1 MSWWNGLSLRS
12 KVFVAFSSLI
22 LAVLLATLGFTQL
35 VVGRDA
41 RQTLSRDLRT
51 TGQVFATLLQERATR
66 LQTNASLLASDFAL
80 KRLFATHFDPASYDA
95 ETLAS
100 AGLSYRERS
109 GVQLVWMTDE
119 AGRLLAASPASHL
132 LGKSLSELL
141 PLRQALENEAAATAV
156 VELDGALYQIV
167 AVPVLGP
174 DVIGYL
180 VLGQVIDDRVAGRL
194 RDDTRSEVT
203 FLTASRVFASS
214 WPASRRTSLPSPTTH
229 LATVL
234 QGGAASDANL
244 LSIGSERFLTL
255 AVPIRAQLSEPLY
268 ALIQGSYDA
277 ALAPLRSLQT
287 RIALIG
293 AIALAAALLIGVIL
307 AGGITGPVR
316 TLVAAMHEVLQGN
329 LRHRAR
335 VDRSDELGFLARSF
349 NEMVTGLQDREQ
361 IKDTFGRFVSHDVAE
376 AVLGGRVPL
385 DGERREVT
393 ILFQDIRGFTGLAER
408 LDPVALLRVLNRF
421 FTEVVAAVEAE
432 GGVVKQFTGDG
443 VMALFGV
450 PQIRADH
457 TERAV
462 RAALGI
468 VERLARLNAALQSD
482 GMSPLQIGIGV
493 HVGEVVAGLIG
504 PDARVEY
511 GVVGEPVNLAARI
524 EGLTKDL
531 AATILVSRP
540 IAARL
545 GPEFV
550 LGRTAELPV
559 KGKSQPVEV
568 VEVLAAPRPQTRR
581 ATSDTDLASDAG
593 N

>member
-1 MSWWNGLSLRS
+1 MRAWWNGLGLRNR
-12 KVFVAFSSLI
+12 VFLAFAGLI

-80 KRLFATHFDPASYDA
+80 KRVFATHFDRANYDA

-119 AGRLLAASPASHL
+119 SGTLLAASPANGR
-132 LGKSLSELL
+132 LGKSLAGFS
-141 PLRQALENEAAATAV
+141 PVSQALQSESPAQAV
-156 VELDGALYQIV
+156 VEIDGALFQMV
-167 AVPVLGP
+167 AVPVYGP
-174 DVIGYL
+174 DVIGFL
-180 VLGQVIDDRVAGRL
+180 VLGQAIDDRVASRL
-194 RDDTRSEVT
+194 HEDTHSEVT
-203 FLTASRVFASS
+203 FLTSSRVFASS
-214 WPASRRTSLPSPTTH
+214 WPGSRRTDLPSAVTQLSTL
-229 LATVL
+229 LASS
-234 QGGAASDANL
+234 APRDPAL
-244 LSIGSERFLTL
+244 LAVGRERFLSL
-255 AVPIRAQLSEPLY
+255 ALPIRAQMTEPLY
-268 ALIQGSYDA
+268 ALVQGSYDA

-293 AIALAAALLIGVIL
+293 TVGLAGALLIGMLL

-316 TLVAAMHEVLQGN
+316 TLVGAMREVLRGN
-329 LRHRAR
+329 LRHRATI
-335 VDRSDELGFLARSF
+335 DRSDELGFLARSF
-349 NEMVTGLQDREQ
+349 NEMVAGLEDRER
-361 IKDTFGRFVSHDVAE
+361 IKDTFGRFVSRDVAE

-393 ILFQDIRGFTGLAER
+393 ILFQDIRGFTAMSAK
-408 LDPVALLRVLNRF
+408 LDPTALLRVLNRF

-457 TERAV
+457 SARAV
-462 RAALGI
+462 SAALGI
-468 VERLARLNAALQSD
+468 VERLARLNESLLSEGLA
-482 GMSPLQIGIGV
+482 PVKIGIGIDA
-493 HVGEVVAGLIG
+493 GEVVAGLIG

-511 GVVGEPVNLAARI
+511 GVVGEPVNLASRI
-524 EGLTKDL
+524 ESLTKDL
-531 AATILVSRP
+531 ATTILVSRQ
-540 IAARL
+540 IGARL

-550 LGRTAELPV
+550 LGRSARLPV
-559 KGKSQPVEV
+559 KGRTQPVEV
-568 VEVLAAPRPQTRR
+568 VEVLARR
-581 ATSDTDLASDAG
+581 DRCSTIVPPG
-593 N
+593 G